1 MKAEYAPS
9 CQRQKHCLVYRQ
21 LFGIKQF
28 LRELFV
34 IFEESADIYIAT
46 GLDLDSIAAA
56 VVGGGVYNVANLL
69 H

>member
-1 MKAEYAPS
+1 I
-9 CQRQKHCLVYRQ
+9 R
-21 LFGIKQF
+21 QF

-34 IFEESADIYIAT
+34 IFEKSADIYIAT

>member
-1 MKAEYAPS
+1 VPAPKTLPGNTDS
-9 CQRQKHCLVYRQ
+9 
-21 LFGIKQF
+21 FSASSNF
-28 LRELFV
+28 FRELFV
-34 IFEESADIYIAT
+34 IFEESADIYLET